1 MQVNHNRFLGYTK
14 DEEGRLV
21 IEPEEAEVVKRI
33 YREYLEGASLA
44 QIGKSLEAD
53 GILTA
58 AGKEKWRP
66 ETLKKILQN
75 EKYIGDALLQKTYTV
90 DFLSKKRVKNNGIVP
105 QYYVENSHEPIIP
118 RDLYMQVQEEMVR
131 RVNLHSGA
139 KRKKRVYSSKYAL
152 SSIVYCSKC
161 GDIYRRIAWNNR
173 GKHSTVWRCCTRVE
187 HGPKKCDAPT
197 IQESDLQDAVVKAI
211 QEVLGGKDVF
221 LTVLEKN
228 IREVLES
235 ESGEQIEKIDC
246 RLKELQQELLRL
258 ANGKKEYGGVADE
271 IHKLREQRQDV
282 LTQDA
287 ERDGRR
293 QRIDEMRTFLME
305 QLSESLAYDEQLV
318 RRLVE
323 KITVYGDKMTV
334 KFKSGLEIDLER

>member
-1 MQVNHNRFLGYTK
+1 MKKGQLIIDP
-14 DEEGRLV
+14 DE
-21 IEPEEAEVVKRI
+21 AVVVRRI
-33 YREYLEGASLA
+33 YREYLEGASLQ
-44 QIGKSLEAD
+44 QICKGLEAD
-53 GILTA
+53 GILTG
-58 AGKEKWRP
+58 AGKQKWRP
-66 ETLKKILQN
+66 ETLHKILKN

-90 DFLSKKRVKNNGIVP
+90 DFLEKKRVPNNGLVP
-105 QYYVENSHEPIIP
+105 QYYVENSHEPIVP

-131 RVNLHSGA
+131 RANLHSGV

-211 QEVLGGKDVF
+211 QEVFGRKDVF
-221 LTVLEKN
+221 LPVLEKN
-228 IREVLES
+228 IREVLEI
-235 ESGEQIEKIDC
+235 ESGEQIAEIDR
-246 RLKELQQELLRL
+246 RLMELQKELLRL
-258 ANGKKEYGGVADE
+258 ANGRKEYGNVADE

-287 ERDGRR
+287 ERDGKR
-293 QRIDEMRTFLME
+293 QRIEEMRGFLE
-305 QLSESLAYDEQLV
+305 KQVNEPLAYDEQLV

-323 KITVYGDKMTV
+323 KITVYDDRLTV
-334 KFKSGLEIDLER
+334 EFKSGLEIDMER